1 LRVSCKTSQ
10 LQNPVEISHTIV
22 TSQPTPAPAKDAGVK
37 YKMSIT
43 VVKKMKNRGEKRY
56 LPKWIR
62 FFSNVEWGRYL
73 IIY

>member
-22 TSQPTPAPAKDAGVK
+22 TSQPTPTPAKGAGVK

-43 VVKKMKNRGEKRY
+43 VVKKMKNRGKNM
-56 LPKWIR
+56 R
-62 FFSNVEWGRYL
+62 FAKMDTFF
-73 IIY
+73 